1 MGSEEKR
8 MDDVKRIVFSV
19 VAWVAAITG
28 LHAWLNVDWGSVVND
43 YLPEAERRLNVAYV
57 PVT

>member
-1 MGSEEKR
+1 MP
-8 MDDVKRIVFSV
+8 DVKRIVLGL

-28 LHAWLNVDWGSVVND
+28 LHAWLNVDWAAILND
-43 YLPEAERRLNVAYV
+43 VLPDGRRRLNVAYV